1 MKKSVGHSP
10 DAGEIFDRSRY
21 TFADWCKDEDNLL
34 LVESWTRDGYTV
46 SDIANRLGVSP
57 TLISR
62 ARGKIPEFDAALG
75 VGRELVDYK
84 VENALLR
91 VALGYKTKEVKVT
104 TTMRYGKVV
113 ETIKEVTEKEQAP
126 NVSAIQTWLYNRQ
139 KDKWR
144 NMSGKTSIVDELGED
159 TSIEITVK
167 RANQDETEITD
178 VEATVEDDGAEART
192 VEVRKRTPEE
202 KAKADKAK
210 AKKEKAAAE
219 AAKKTTEV
227 FDDDE
232 DAEVDLDEWP
242 EDWEDEDED
251 S

>member
-1 MKKSVGHSP
+1 MGKKQIGHSP
-10 DAGEIFDRSRY
+10 DAPELFDKSRQ
-21 TFADWCKDEDNLL
+21 TFVDWCKHDDNLL
-34 LVESWTRDGYTV
+34 LVESWTRDGYTIT
-46 SDIANRLGVSP
+46 DIANRLGISV
-57 TLISR
+57 TLITR
-62 ARGKIPEFDAALG
+62 ARGEVPEFDEALR

-84 VENALLR
+84 VENALLK

-113 ETIKEVTEKEQAP
+113 ETVKEVVEKEQAP

-144 NMSGKTSIVDELGED
+144 NMSGKTSLVDELGDD

-167 RANQDETEITD
+167 RASDNETDVND
-178 VEATVEDDGAEART
+178 VEATVQDDGAEART
-192 VEVRKRTPEE
+192 VSVRKRTPAE
-202 KAKADKAK
+202 KKKAEAKRKA
-210 AKKEKAAAE
+210 EREAAE
-219 AAKKTTEV
+219 KTTQV
-227 FDDDE
+227 IDDE
-232 DAEVDLDEWP
+232 DDEPSELDEWP

>member
-1 MKKSVGHSP
+1 MGKKEIGHSP
-10 DAGEIFDRSRY
+10 DAEELFDRTQ
-21 TFADWCKDEDNLL
+21 TFADWCKDDNNLL
-34 LVESWTRDGYTV
+34 LVESWTRDGYTIT
-46 SDIANRLGVSP
+46 DIANRLGISA
-57 TLISR
+57 TLITR
-62 ARGKIPEFDAALG
+62 ARREVPEFDAALR

-139 KDKWR
+139 KEKWR
-144 NMSGKTSIVDELGED
+144 NMSGKQSLVDELGED

-167 RANQDETEITD
+167 RASDNETEVTD
-178 VEATVEDDGAEART
+178 VEATVEDDGVEART
-192 VEVRKRTPEE
+192 VEVRKRTPAE
-202 KAKADKAK
+202 KKKADDAK
-210 AKKEKAAAE
+210 AKKTKAEKE
-219 AAKKTTEV
+219 AKQRTTEV
-227 FDDDE
+227 HDDE
-232 DAEVDLDEWP
+232 EFSELDEWP

>member
-1 MKKSVGHSP
+1 MGKKEIGHSP
-10 DAGEIFDRSRY
+10 DAEELFDRTQ
-21 TFADWCKDEDNLL
+21 TFADWCKDDDNLL
-34 LVESWTRDGYTV
+34 LVESWTRDGYTIT
-46 SDIANRLGVSP
+46 DIANRLGISP
-57 TLISR
+57 TLITR
-62 ARGKIPEFDAALG
+62 ARREVPEFDAALR

-144 NMSGKTSIVDELGED
+144 NMSGKASLVDELGDD

-167 RANQDETEITD
+167 RASDNETEITD
-178 VEATVEDDGAEART
+178 VEATVEDDGSEART
-192 VEVRKRTPEE
+192 VEVRKRTPAEKKKAEE
-202 KAKADKAK
+202 AK
-210 AKKEKAAAE
+210 AKQAKDKREAE
-219 AAKKTTEV
+219 RRTTEV
-227 FDDDE
+227 IEDDDSPN
-232 DAEVDLDEWP
+232 LDEWP

>member
-1 MKKSVGHSP
+1 MGKKEIGHSP
-10 DAGEIFDRSRY
+10 DAGELFDRTQ
-21 TFADWCKDEDNLL
+21 TFADWCKDDNNLL
-34 LVESWTRDGYTV
+34 LVESWTRNGYTIT
-46 SDIANRLGVSP
+46 DIANRLGISA
-57 TLISR
+57 TLITR
-62 ARGKIPEFDAALG
+62 ARREVPEFDAALR

-144 NMSGKTSIVDELGED
+144 NMSGKQSLVDELGED

-167 RANQDETEITD
+167 RASNNETEITD

-192 VEVRKRTPEE
+192 IEVRKRTPAE
-202 KAKADKAK
+202 KKKAEDAK
-210 AKKEKAAAE
+210 AKKAE
-219 AAKKTTEV
+219 AERKAKQKTTEV
-227 FDDDE
+227 YDE
-232 DAEVDLDEWP
+232 EPSELDEWP
-242 EDWEDEDED
+242 EDWEDEDE
-251 S
+251 

>member
-1 MKKSVGHSP
+1 MGKKEIGHSP
-10 DAGEIFDRSRY
+10 DAEELFDRSRQ
-21 TFADWCKDEDNLL
+21 TFADWCKDDNNLL
-34 LVESWTRDGYTV
+34 LVESWTRDGYTIT
-46 SDIANRLGVSP
+46 DIANRLGISA
-57 TLISR
+57 TLITR
-62 ARGKIPEFDAALG
+62 ARREVPEFDAALR

-144 NMSGKTSIVDELGED
+144 NMSGKQSLVDELGED

-167 RANQDETEITD
+167 RASDNETEVTE

-192 VEVRKRTPEE
+192 IEVRKRTPAE
-202 KAKADKAK
+202 KKKADDAK
-210 AKKEKAAAE
+210 AKKAKAEKE
-219 AAKKTTEV
+219 AKQRTTEV
-227 FDDDE
+227 YDDE
-232 DAEVDLDEWP
+232 EESDLDAWP

>member
-1 MKKSVGHSP
+1 MGKKDIGHSP
-10 DAGEIFDRSRY
+10 DAEELFDRTQ
-21 TFADWCKDEDNLL
+21 TFADWCKDDNNLL
-34 LVESWTRDGYTV
+34 LVESWTRDGYTIT
-46 SDIANRLGVSP
+46 DIANRLGISA
-57 TLISR
+57 TLITR
-62 ARGKIPEFDAALG
+62 ARREVPEFDAALR

-144 NMSGKTSIVDELGED
+144 NMSGKQSLVDELGED

-167 RANQDETEITD
+167 RASDNEAEVTD
-178 VEATVEDDGAEART
+178 VEATVEDDGVEART
-192 VEVRKRTPEE
+192 VEVRKRTPAE
-202 KAKADKAK
+202 KKKADDAK
-210 AKKEKAAAE
+210 AKKTKAEKE
-219 AAKKTTEV
+219 AKQRTTEV
-227 FDDDE
+227 HDDE
-232 DAEVDLDEWP
+232 EFSELDEWP

>member
-1 MKKSVGHSP
+1 MGKREIGHSP
-10 DAGEIFDRSRY
+10 DAEELFDRTQ
-21 TFADWCKDEDNLL
+21 TFADWCKDDNNLL

-46 SDIANRLGVSP
+46 LDIANRLGISP

-62 ARGKIPEFDAALG
+62 ARREVPEFDAALR

-139 KDKWR
+139 KEKWR
-144 NMSGKTSIVDELGED
+144 NMSGKTSLVDELGDD

-167 RANQDETEITD
+167 RASDNETDVND
-178 VEATVEDDGAEART
+178 VEATVQDDGAEART
-192 VEVRKRTPEE
+192 VSVRKRTPAERQEAE
-202 KAKADKAK
+202 KAKAKKAK
-210 AKKEKAAAE
+210 AKKEAE
-219 AAKKTTEV
+219 ARTTEV
-227 FDDDE
+227 IE
-232 DAEVDLDEWP
+232 DAEPSDLDEWP

>member
-1 MKKSVGHSP
+1 MGKRDIGHSP
-10 DAGEIFDRSRY
+10 DAEEMFDRSRQ
-21 TFADWCKDEDNLL
+21 TFADWCKEDDNLL
-34 LVESWTRDGYTV
+34 LVESWTRDGYTIT
-46 SDIANRLGVSP
+46 DIANRLGISP
-57 TLISR
+57 TLITR
-62 ARGKIPEFDAALG
+62 ARREVPEFDAALR

-144 NMSGKTSIVDELGED
+144 NMSGKQSLVDELGED

-167 RANQDETEITD
+167 RASDNEAEVTD
-178 VEATVEDDGAEART
+178 VEATVEDDGVEART
-192 VEVRKRTPEE
+192 VQVRKRTPAE
-202 KAKADKAK
+202 KKKADEAK
-210 AKKEKAAAE
+210 AKEAKAERE
-219 AAKKTTEV
+219 AKQKTTEV
-227 FDDDE
+227 YEDE
-232 DAEVDLDEWP
+232 GESDLDAWP
-242 EDWEDEDED
+242 EDWKDEDED

>member
-1 MKKSVGHSP
+1 MGKKEIGHSP
-10 DAGEIFDRSRY
+10 DAEELFDRTQ
-21 TFADWCKDEDNLL
+21 TFADWCKDDNNLL
-34 LVESWTRDGYTV
+34 LVESWTRDGYTIT
-46 SDIANRLGVSP
+46 DIANRLGISA
-57 TLISR
+57 TLITR
-62 ARGKIPEFDAALG
+62 ARREVPEFDAALR

-139 KDKWR
+139 KEKWR
-144 NMSGKTSIVDELGED
+144 NMSGKQSLVDELGED

-167 RANQDETEITD
+167 RASDNETEVTD
-178 VEATVEDDGAEART
+178 VEATVEDDGVEART
-192 VEVRKRTPEE
+192 VEVRKRTPAE
-202 KAKADKAK
+202 KKKADDAK
-210 AKKEKAAAE
+210 AKKSKAEKE
-219 AAKKTTEV
+219 AKQRTTEV
-227 FDDDE
+227 HDDE
-232 DAEVDLDEWP
+232 EFSELDEWP

>member
-1 MKKSVGHSP
+1 MGKKEIGHSP
-10 DAGEIFDRSRY
+10 DAEELFDRTQ
-21 TFADWCKDEDNLL
+21 TFADWCKDDNNLL
-34 LVESWTRDGYTV
+34 LVESWTRDGYTIT
-46 SDIANRLGVSP
+46 DIANRLGVSA
-57 TLISR
+57 TLITR
-62 ARGKIPEFDAALG
+62 ARREVPEFDAALR

-139 KDKWR
+139 KEKWR
-144 NMSGKTSIVDELGED
+144 NMSGKQSLVDELGED

-167 RANQDETEITD
+167 RASDNEAEVTD
-178 VEATVEDDGAEART
+178 VEATVEDDGVEART
-192 VEVRKRTPEE
+192 VEVRKRTPAE
-202 KAKADKAK
+202 KKKADDAK
-210 AKKEKAAAE
+210 AKKTKAEKE
-219 AAKKTTEV
+219 AKQRTTEV
-227 FDDDE
+227 HDDE
-232 DAEVDLDEWP
+232 EFSELDEWP

>member
-1 MKKSVGHSP
+1 MGKRDIGHSP
-10 DAGEIFDRSRY
+10 DAEEVFDRTQ
-21 TFADWCKDEDNLL
+21 TFADWCKDDNNLL
-34 LVESWTRDGYTV
+34 LVESWTRDGYTIT
-46 SDIANRLGVSP
+46 DIANRLGISS
-57 TLISR
+57 TLITR
-62 ARGKIPEFDAALG
+62 ARREVPEFDAALR

-139 KDKWR
+139 KEKWK
-144 NMSGKTSIVDELGED
+144 NMSGKQSLVDELGED

-167 RANQDETEITD
+167 RASDNESEVTD

-192 VEVRKRTPEE
+192 IEVRKRTPAEKKKADDA
-202 KAKADKAK
+202 KAKKAK
-210 AKKEKAAAE
+210 AKKEAE
-219 AAKKTTEV
+219 QRTTEII
-227 FDDDE
+227 DDE
-232 DAEVDLDEWP
+232 PSDLDEWP

>member
-1 MKKSVGHSP
+1 M
-10 DAGEIFDRSRY
+10 SRTKADTERRE
-21 TFADWCKDEDNLL
+21 TFFDWCHDEDNLL
-34 LVESWTRDGYTV
+34 LVESWTRDGYTIK
-46 SDIANRLGVSP
+46 DIATRLDVSES
-57 TLISR
+57 LVYR
-62 ARGKIPEFDAALG
+62 ARKEIPEFAAALR

-113 ETIKEVTEKEQAP
+113 ETVKEVLEKEQAP

-139 KDKWR
+139 KDKWK
-144 NMSGKTSIVDELGED
+144 NMSGKSALVDELGDD

-167 RANQDETEITD
+167 RASSDETNVND
-178 VEATVEDDGAEART
+178 VEATVEDDGVEART
-192 VEVRKRTPEE
+192 VEVRKRTPAEQKKAEAKKKKAAQEAEE
-202 KAKADKAK
+202 KD
-210 AKKEKAAAE
+210 
-219 AAKKTTEV
+219 TEV
-227 FDDDE
+227 YEDE
-232 DAEVDLDEWP
+232 STSDLDEWP

>member
-1 MKKSVGHSP
+1 MGKKEIGHSP
-10 DAGEIFDRSRY
+10 DAEELFDRSRQ
-21 TFADWCKDEDNLL
+21 TFADWCKDDDNLL
-34 LVESWTRDGYTV
+34 LVESWTRDGYTIT
-46 SDIANRLGVSP
+46 DIANRLGISA
-57 TLISR
+57 TLITR
-62 ARGKIPEFDAALG
+62 ARREVPEFDAALR

-144 NMSGKTSIVDELGED
+144 NMSGKQSLVDELGED

-167 RANQDETEITD
+167 RASDNETEVTD

-192 VEVRKRTPEE
+192 IEVRKRTPAE
-202 KAKADKAK
+202 KKKADDAK
-210 AKKEKAAAE
+210 AKKAKAEKE
-219 AAKKTTEV
+219 AKQRTTEV
-227 FDDDE
+227 YEDE
-232 DAEVDLDEWP
+232 EESDLDAWP

>member
-1 MKKSVGHSP
+1 MGKKEIGHSP
-10 DAGEIFDRSRY
+10 DAEKLFDRTQ
-21 TFADWCKDEDNLL
+21 TFADWCKDDNNLL
-34 LVESWTRDGYTV
+34 LVESWTRDGYTIT
-46 SDIANRLGVSP
+46 DIANRLGISA
-57 TLISR
+57 TLITR
-62 ARGKIPEFDAALG
+62 ARREVPEFDAALR

-139 KDKWR
+139 KEKWR
-144 NMSGKTSIVDELGED
+144 NMSGKQSLVDELGED

-167 RANQDETEITD
+167 RASDNETEVTD
-178 VEATVEDDGAEART
+178 VEATVEDDGVEART
-192 VEVRKRTPEE
+192 VEVRKRTPAE
-202 KAKADKAK
+202 KKKADD
-210 AKKEKAAAE
+210 AE
-219 AAKKTTEV
+219 AKKTKAEKEAKQRTTEV
-227 FDDDE
+227 HDDE
-232 DAEVDLDEWP
+232 EFSELDEWP

>member
-1 MKKSVGHSP
+1 MGKREIGHSP
-10 DAGEIFDRSRY
+10 DAEELFDKSRQ
-21 TFADWCKDEDNLL
+21 TFADWCKDDDNLL
-34 LVESWTRDGYTV
+34 LVESWTRDGYTIL
-46 SDIANRLGVSP
+46 DIANRLGISP
-57 TLISR
+57 TLITR
-62 ARGKIPEFDAALG
+62 ARREVPEFDAALR

-144 NMSGKTSIVDELGED
+144 NMSGKAGLIDELGED

-167 RANQDETEITD
+167 RANDNETEVTD
-178 VEATVEDDGAEART
+178 VEPTVEDDGAEVRT
-192 VEVRKRTPEE
+192 VEVRKRTPAE
-202 KAKADKAK
+202 KRAAETAK
-210 AKKEKAAAE
+210 AKKAKAEKE
-219 AAKKTTEV
+219 AKARTTEV
-227 FDDDE
+227 IEDDTTS
-232 DAEVDLDEWP
+232 DLDEWP

>member
-1 MKKSVGHSP
+1 MGKKEIGHSP
-10 DAGEIFDRSRY
+10 DAEELFNRSRQ
-21 TFADWCKDEDNLL
+21 TFADWCKDDDNLL
-34 LVESWTRDGYTV
+34 LVESWTRDGYTIT
-46 SDIANRLGVSP
+46 DIANRLGISA
-57 TLISR
+57 TLITR
-62 ARGKIPEFDAALG
+62 ARREVPEFDAALR

-144 NMSGKTSIVDELGED
+144 NMSGKQSLVDELGED

-167 RANQDETEITD
+167 RASDNETEITD

-192 VEVRKRTPEE
+192 IEVRKRTPAE
-202 KAKADKAK
+202 KKKADDAK
-210 AKKEKAAAE
+210 AKKAKAERE
-219 AAKKTTEV
+219 AKQKTTEV
-227 FDDDE
+227 YDE
-232 DAEVDLDEWP
+232 EPSELDEWP

>member
-1 MKKSVGHSP
+1 MGKKEIGHSP
-10 DAGEIFDRSRY
+10 DAEELFDRTQ
-21 TFADWCKDEDNLL
+21 TFADWCKDDNNLL
-34 LVESWTRDGYTV
+34 LVESWTRDGYTIT
-46 SDIANRLGVSP
+46 DIANRLGISA
-57 TLISR
+57 TLITR
-62 ARGKIPEFDAALG
+62 ARREVPEFDAALR

-139 KDKWR
+139 KEKWR
-144 NMSGKTSIVDELGED
+144 NMSGKQSLVDELGED

-167 RANQDETEITD
+167 RASDNETEVTD
-178 VEATVEDDGAEART
+178 VEATVEDDGVEART
-192 VEVRKRTPEE
+192 VEVRKRTTAE
-202 KAKADKAK
+202 KKKADDAK
-210 AKKEKAAAE
+210 AKKTKAEKE
-219 AAKKTTEV
+219 AKQRTTEV
-227 FDDDE
+227 HDDE
-232 DAEVDLDEWP
+232 EFSELDEWP